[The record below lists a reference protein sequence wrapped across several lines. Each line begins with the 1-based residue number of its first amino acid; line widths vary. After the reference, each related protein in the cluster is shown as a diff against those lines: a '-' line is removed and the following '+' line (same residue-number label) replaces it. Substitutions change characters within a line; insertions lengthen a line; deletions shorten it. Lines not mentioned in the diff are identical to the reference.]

1 MGCEGV
7 LFADTSFLVA
17 ALRVNDE
24 NHQRAKEIAEK
35 INEKMMVSD
44 HVLSEFLTMMARRE
58 GNKTAYEAGKNL
70 FASDVL
76 VVYAVQEDVLPAL
89 ELMRTTPKL
98 SMCDALSAT
107 IMRKL
112 GIKKILSFDSDF
124 DTLGFE
130 RIC

>member
-1 MGCEGV
+1 M

-17 ALRVNDE
+17 SLRVNDE
-24 NHQRAKEIAEK
+24 NHQRARAIAEK
-35 INEKMMVSD
+35 MDDKMMISD
-44 HVLSEFLTMMARRE
+44 HVLSELLTLLAYKE
-58 GNKTAYEAGKNL
+58 GNKTAYQAGKDL
-70 FASDVL
+70 LGSDVRI
-76 VVYAVQEDVLPAL
+76 VHAVPEDIRPAL

-107 IMRKL
+107 IMQKL